1 MSSFENVAG
10 ELSQITEQGLSTVS
24 KLVNKLV
31 TLQQRQEQLEAE
43 IKEVKAN
50 FRTIQ
55 EEELPELLA
64 EHNIKVFTMTDGTE
78 INVVKFYSASIPK
91 ARAEEAFKWL
101 VENKHGDLIKN
112 QVSTNFVRGQENQ
125 AEQFAD
131 ELTGRGMPVN
141 TRKWVEPMTLKAWA
155 KDTTE
160 KGVDV
165 PQDLFGLYIGQKAVI
180 TKK

>member
-112 QVSTNFVRGQENQ
+112 QVSTNFVRGQEDQ
-125 AEQFAD
+125 AEQFSD